1 MKALLLVDIQNDFLP
16 GGALAVPEG
25 DAIVPVVNRVSRSY
39 PVVAATQDWH
49 PPGHLSFASSHE
61 GRKPF
66 EKLELD
72 GLEQTLWPDHC
83 VWNTEGAAFARDLDA
98 GPVSAIF
105 RKGMDPRVDSYSG
118 FFDNGQRHRTGLA
131 EWLRAHG
138 VDELDIAGLAGEVCV
153 TFTARDAARLGFTVT
168 LLENAVRALDEKVF
182 ADCRE
187 ELVEKGLQF
196 QQA

>member
-16 GGALAVPEG
+16 GGALAVPQG
-25 DAIVPVVNRVSRSY
+25 DAILPAVNRIAGDY
-39 PVVAATQDWH
+39 PLVAATQDWH

-61 GRKPF
+61 GKEPF
-66 EKLELD
+66 DKIELD

-83 VWNTEGAAFARDLDA
+83 VWDSEGAAFARDLDT

-118 FFDNGQRHRTGLA
+118 FFDNGKRHATGLA

-138 VDELDIAGLAGEVCV
+138 VDTLDIVGLAGEVCV
-153 TFTARDAARLGFTVT
+153 AFTARDAVNLGFTVN
-168 LLENAVRALDEKVF
+168 LLENGIRALDAKAFEV
-182 ADCRE
+182 CRR
-187 ELVEKGLQF
+187 ELRDQGVHFG
-196 QQA
+196 